1 MVKDP
6 KNQSQTAV
14 SSTKSIAT
22 PIQTQTTS
30 RNTRIHPQKENKK
43 KRKTLAQA
51 TVGNKQQ
58 PKWIIKKKQKSLNE
72 LNKTKNK
79 YREKERG
86 MNQETWKLIE
96 SWDMIKRKESVKN
109 LSTPVATTAPSPFL
123 SLSLSF
129 SRRSEKGWKYDPPNS
144 TLKETWRK
152 KGEKKFQ
159 GKASCRVHVSKIP
172 WTAPISSPPL
182 GLTPA
187 NTLWTRGGH
196 LIHVITSM
204 CARRQSPYYVPTL
217 RQLLLVVWLVVGP
230 TIYYLFFQRINK
242 PVDI

>member
-1 MVKDP
+1 
-6 KNQSQTAV
+6 
-14 SSTKSIAT
+14 
-22 PIQTQTTS
+22 
-30 RNTRIHPQKENKK
+30 
-43 KRKTLAQA
+43 
-51 TVGNKQQ
+51 
-58 PKWIIKKKQKSLNE
+58 
-72 LNKTKNK
+72 
-79 YREKERG
+79 
-86 MNQETWKLIE
+86 
-96 SWDMIKRKESVKN
+96 MIKRKESVKN

-123 SLSLSF
+123 SLSLSL
-129 SRRSEKGWKYDPPNS
+129 SPGGAKKGENMTPPNS

-182 GLTPA
+182 GLTAA

-217 RQLLLVVWLVVGP
+217 RQLLLVV
-230 TIYYLFFQRINK
+230 
-242 PVDI
+242 